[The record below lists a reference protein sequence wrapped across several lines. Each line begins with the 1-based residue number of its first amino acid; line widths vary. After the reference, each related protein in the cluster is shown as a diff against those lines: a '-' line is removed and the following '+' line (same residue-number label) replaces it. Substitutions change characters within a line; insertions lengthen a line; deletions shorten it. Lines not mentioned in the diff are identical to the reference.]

1 MISETKVKLYDNGAL
16 RRQYGP
22 SGLGCRRF
30 RSQPARACIETGG
43 RETGH
48 GPRGTW
54 TVDRGARHLSK
65 GVALIVDK
73 HLITACRAKSMKS
86 GFSYSL
92 PTLGFLSILMLPLA
106 GCDDTM
112 EPGAVFKDC
121 ETCPEMV
128 VVPAG
133 TFKMGD
139 VSGYFMGYAR
149 EKPVHEVKID
159 YSFAVGKYEVTQAEW
174 EDAAMGK
181 NPSEFKGRLRPVENV
196 SWKDAKLFV
205 KMLSEQTGKEYRLL
219 SESEWEYMARAGS
232 TTKYPWGDEIDSSKA
247 NYASER
253 TAPVGSYSTNAFGVY
268 DTAGNVAERVEDCWH
283 EDYEDAPTDGSAWLS
298 ASGGDCERRVLRGG
312 SWRNNPR
319 YVRSA
324 RRGGIY
330 ATYRVNGSGFRIART
345 LSQ

>member
-1 MISETKVKLYDNGAL
+1 MTSN
-16 RRQYGP
+16 
-22 SGLGCRRF
+22 
-30 RSQPARACIETGG
+30 
-43 RETGH
+43 
-48 GPRGTW
+48 
-54 TVDRGARHLSK
+54 
-65 GVALIVDK
+65 
-73 HLITACRAKSMKS
+73 RAKAMES

-92 PTLGFLSILMLPLA
+92 PTLGLLSILMLPLA
-106 GCDDTM
+106 GCDDTPK

-139 VSGYFMGYAR
+139 VNGYVMGYAR

-232 TTKYPWGDEIDSSKA
+232 TTLFHWGGEIDSSKA
-247 NYASER
+247 RYDKKHEEGTVR
-253 TAPVGSYSTNAFGVY
+253 VGYYSANAFGVH
-268 DTAGNVAERVEDCWH
+268 DTSGNVSEWVEDCWH
-283 EDYEDAPTDGSAWLS
+283 KNYKGAPIDGSAWLS
-298 ASGGDCERRVLRGG
+298 ENEGNCEKRVERGG
-312 SWRNNPR
+312 SYYDNTKIST
-319 YVRSA
+319 RSA
-324 RRGGIY
+324 SR
-330 ATYRVNGSGFRIART
+330 YRSTAADRSVVQGFRVART

>member
-1 MISETKVKLYDNGAL
+1 
-16 RRQYGP
+16 
-22 SGLGCRRF
+22 
-30 RSQPARACIETGG
+30 
-43 RETGH
+43 
-48 GPRGTW
+48 
-54 TVDRGARHLSK
+54 
-65 GVALIVDK
+65 
-73 HLITACRAKSMKS
+73 
-86 GFSYSL
+86 
-92 PTLGFLSILMLPLA
+92 LMLPLA
-106 GCDDTM
+106 GCDDTPK

-232 TTKYPWGDEIDSSKA
+232 TTEYPWGDEIDSSKA
-247 NYASER
+247 KYDSEDGPV
-253 TAPVGSYSTNAFGVY
+253 PVGSYSANAFGVH
-268 DTAGNVAERVEDCWH
+268 DTAGNVQEWVEDCAPGTFSPGEH
-283 EDYEDAPTDGSAWLS
+283 KYYKDAPIDGSAWLS
-298 ASGGDCERRVLRGG
+298 ASDCEGRVFRGG
-312 SWRNNPR
+312 SYNVPP
-319 YVRSA
+319 YGLRSA
-324 RRGGIY
+324 IRERDY
-330 ATYRVNGSGFRIART
+330 ASERHNIVGFRIART